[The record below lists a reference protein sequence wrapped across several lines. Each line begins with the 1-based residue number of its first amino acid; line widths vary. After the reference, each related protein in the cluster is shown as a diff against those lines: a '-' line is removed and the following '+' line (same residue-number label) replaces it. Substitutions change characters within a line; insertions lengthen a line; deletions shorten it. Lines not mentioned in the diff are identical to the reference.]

1 MTAAVSVVICAY
13 TENRWRQ
20 VIDAVRSTQRQGP
33 DEVLLVIDNNP
44 GLAVRAR
51 TELPDVRVLENTRT
65 PGLSGA
71 RNTGIAA
78 AEGEIIAFL
87 DDDAA
92 AEPDWLDRLT
102 APFVSAEVIAVGGAA
117 DPVWPA
123 GGRPASLPRGR
134 ELDWVVGCSYRGQP
148 EALAEIRNVM
158 GCNMAFRHNVFDR
171 VGGFAEE
178 VGRVGTVPLGC
189 EETELCIRARQRI
202 PGALILFEPAA
213 VVHHHVSADR
223 VTWRYLVRRCWAE
236 GVSKA
241 VIAGMIGSSD
251 ALSTERGYVLRVLP
265 TAVLREIGR
274 LLHGQWIGLARAAAV
289 PVALAC
295 TVTGYLWARSVRR

>member
-13 TENRWRQ
+13 TEDRW
-20 VIDAVRSTQRQGP
+20 VELVDAVRSVRLQRP
-33 DEVLLVIDNNP
+33 DEVLLVIDHNP
-44 GLAVRAR
+44 ALAGRAR
-51 TELPDVRVLENTRT
+51 AALREIRVLDNTRT

-78 AEGEIIAFL
+78 ARGDVIAFL

-92 AEPDWLDRLT
+92 AAPGWLDRLT
-102 APFVSAEVIAVGGAA
+102 APFASAEVIAVGGAA

-134 ELDWVVGCSYRGQP
+134 ELDWVIGCSYRGQP

-158 GCNMAFRHNVFDR
+158 GCNMAFRRTVFDR
-171 VGGFAEE
+171 IGGFAEE
-178 VGRVGTVPLGC
+178 IGRVGASALGC
-189 EETELCIRARQRI
+189 EETELCIRARQRM
-202 PGALILFEPAA
+202 PGARILFEPAA
-213 VVHHHVSADR
+213 VVNHQVSADR

-241 VIAGMIGSSD
+241 VVARMIGSTD

-265 TAVLREIGR
+265 SAVLRELGQLLRGR
-274 LLHGQWIGLARAAAV
+274 WVALARAAAV
-289 PVALAC
+289 PVALTC
-295 TVTGYLWARSVRR
+295 TATGYLWARSARR